1 MSIHTLCE
9 HCALPLG
16 SWPNIRQIEGEERQ
30 FCCYGCFVGW
40 QIGRGGGEESAAV
53 GLLIRL
59 GIGAFLAMNIML
71 FSLAIYSGG
80 IDTSEPWLRDV
91 IHVVLLLFAT
101 PVMIVL
107 GGPFFVEAAQK
118 IAQGRVNASTL
129 IAIGSGAAYVY
140 SVVVILSGGERVYF
154 DTATMVLGL
163 FTLGRYLEANGR
175 ARAMRNLEPMMS
187 PQMTEVTLVEHGCER
202 RRSLKRVNAGDL
214 VRFQPGERISVDG
227 IVVDG
232 AGFADESWLS
242 GESRPMEKIVGD
254 TLLAGS
260 INLDGIITVK
270 ALADGLDARWVR
282 ICASLRKSL
291 LEPTAIQTV
300 TDRVAAYFIPGVLV
314 VSLLTVWFWT
324 TVGSTEQALMHGLAV
339 LVVACPCA
347 LGLAAPLAT
356 AMALERLASVGC
368 LLRSGDSCYR
378 LAAVS
383 RLALDKTGT
392 LTFGQAE
399 VTGILAQGISK
410 ETLMVYAAALESGSF
425 HPLARGIVS
434 ITEQQGGTK
443 IGQECSCHSRQRYSR
458 QCRQS
463 NSRGR

>member
-1 MSIHTLCE
+1 
-9 HCALPLG
+9 
-16 SWPNIRQIEGEERQ
+16 
-30 FCCYGCFVGW
+30 
-40 QIGRGGGEESAAV
+40 
-53 GLLIRL
+53 
-59 GIGAFLAMNIML
+59 
-71 FSLAIYSGG
+71 
-80 IDTSEPWLRDV
+80 
-91 IHVVLLLFAT
+91 
-101 PVMIVL
+101 
-107 GGPFFVEAAQK
+107 
-118 IAQGRVNASTL
+118 
-129 IAIGSGAAYVY
+129 
-140 SVVVILSGGERVYF
+140 
-154 DTATMVLGL
+154 MVLGL

-270 ALADGLDARWVR
+270 ALADGLDTRWVR